1 MQFLFQSRR
10 DARCSLPRP
19 WQLLLVWLIALG
31 GMPMA
36 ASAITLDADFSAAS
50 LRQELHF
57 LRDSDGQMDLPAAL
71 NSTAWQA
78 LPDNPGFGF
87 DVAPYWFRTRIDN
100 DSAHPQHLLL
110 EIANPL
116 LDDVRVY
123 LLRSDRQDYVRMGD
137 DILFAQ
143 RPVVHHHY
151 VVPLI
156 LAPGEQ
162 VEVLLRVQTE
172 SSMQVPV
179 RLWEQSAFYSRQHSY
194 LVGQGLYFGVML
206 VMFLYN
212 LFIYFTVRH
221 VSYLYYTGSVL
232 GMALFNAALLG
243 FGFQYLWPQQ
253 PWLNPHILAFALAWF
268 VFCSAGFINALLY
281 LRSNSPLHY
290 RLFRIVQWLS
300 AGLMLAAW
308 VLPNRI
314 SIQPTVLVA
323 IVMALGGLS
332 AGIYTLSR
340 GLRSARYY
348 VLAYTWLL
356 VVCFVVALGKFG
368 IISHTLL
375 SQYAIEICSVIEVVM
390 LSFALADRINE
401 ERRQKFA
408 AQRQALENERLARA
422 EQERY
427 LELRHRKQLEE
438 LQAQQ
443 QLLEAQAESRA
454 KSEFLAIMSHEIR
467 TPMNGVLGMTEL
479 LRDTRLDDQQR
490 QLLDVIESS
499 GKALLGVIND
509 ILDYSKISAGK
520 LRIEQLECDLE
531 ALCRECLSLMTPNA
545 ERKGLTL
552 KFSMSDDVPRQIQT
566 DPTRLRQILLNLLGN
581 ACKFTH
587 HGHVHLRVSRQPA
600 TDQPPMLRFTVEDT
614 GIGIA
619 PEVCANLFKA
629 FTQAD
634 SSTTREYGGTG
645 LGLSISQQLVSLMG
659 GSLHVQSKL
668 QQGSIFWFTLPCRE
682 ADSNALPVVA
692 PATRKPQPLFHNKS
706 VLVVEDNPVNRQVI
720 GGMLSR
726 LGLQHDFANNGAIA
740 LEKLQQDFERFQ
752 LVLMDCEMPVMDGY
766 RAAAAI
772 RAHEQQH
779 RLRRKPII
787 ALTAHVMQEHQ
798 QRCRAAGMDA
808 HLGKPV
814 NLNLLTET
822 LAAYLAPGHS

>member
-1 MQFLFQSRR
+1 MQLLLQSRR
-10 DARCSLPRP
+10 DARCSPLRL
-19 WQLLLVWLIALG
+19 WQLLLAWLIGLVSVPMPVSAL
-31 GMPMA
+31 
-36 ASAITLDADFSAAS
+36 TLDDTFSAAS
-50 LRQELHF
+50 LRQELQF
-57 LRDSDGQMDLPAAL
+57 LRDGNDQLDLAAAL
-71 NSTAWQA
+71 HSEGWKA

-100 DSAHPQHLLL
+100 DSALPQHLLL

-116 LDDVRVY
+116 LDDVRVHV
-123 LLRSDRQDYVRMGD
+123 LRSDREDHTRMGD
-137 DILFAQ
+137 DIPFAQ

-162 VEVLLRVQTE
+162 VEILLRVQTE
-172 SSMQVPV
+172 SSMQVPL
-179 RLWEQSAFYSRQHSY
+179 RLWEQSTFYASQHSY

-212 LFIYFTVRH
+212 LFIFFTVRH
-221 VSYLYYTGSVL
+221 VSYLYYTGTVS
-232 GMALFNAALLG
+232 GMALFNATLLG
-243 FGFQYLWPQQ
+243 FGFQYLWPGQ
-253 PWLNPHILAFALAWF
+253 PWLNPHMLAFALAWF
-268 VFCSAGFINALLY
+268 VFCSGGFINTLLQ
-281 LRSNSPLHY
+281 LRSNSPWHF

-308 VLPNRI
+308 VLPNRL

-348 VLAYTWLL
+348 VMAYTWLL

-368 IISHTLL
+368 IISSTLL

-408 AQRQALENERLARA
+408 AQRKALDNERLARA

-467 TPMNGVLGMTEL
+467 TPMNGVLGMAEL
-479 LRDTRLDDQQR
+479 LRDTPLDPQQR

-509 ILDYSKISAGK
+509 VLDYSKISAGK
-520 LRIEQLECDLE
+520 LRIELLECDLE
-531 ALCRECLSLMTPNA
+531 ALCRDCLSLMSVNA
-545 ERKGLTL
+545 ERKGLRL
-552 KFSMSDDVPRQIQT
+552 EFDLAADVPRRIVT
-566 DPTRLRQILLNLLGN
+566 DPTRLRQVLLNLLGN

-587 HGHVHLRVSRQPA
+587 QGHVHLRVSREPTA
-600 TDQPPMLRFTVEDT
+600 DNRCLLRIAVEDT

-619 PEVCANLFKA
+619 PQVCANLFNA

-645 LGLSISQQLVSLMG
+645 LGLTISQQLVSLMG
-659 GSLHVQSKL
+659 GRLHVQSEL
-668 QQGSIFWFTLPCRE
+668 QHGSTFWFTLPCQAASNSALQT
-682 ADSNALPVVA
+682 ADTNE
-692 PATRKPQPLFHNKS
+692 RKPHPLFHNKS

-720 GGMLSR
+720 GGMLNR

-740 LEKLQQDFERFQ
+740 LEKLQQDFDRFQ

-766 RAAAAI
+766 RATAAI

-779 RLRRKPII
+779 HLRRKPII

-798 QRCRAAGMDA
+798 QRSRAAGMDA

-822 LAAYLAPGHS
+822 LAAYLAPGHA